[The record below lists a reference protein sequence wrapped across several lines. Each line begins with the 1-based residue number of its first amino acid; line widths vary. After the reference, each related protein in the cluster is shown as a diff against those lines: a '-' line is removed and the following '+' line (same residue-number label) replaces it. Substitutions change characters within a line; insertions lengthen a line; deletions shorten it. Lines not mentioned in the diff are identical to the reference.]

1 MPLTLYDTPVS
12 GHSHRVRLFLS
23 LLDLEHDTVVI
34 DMQNNDH
41 KASEYLELSPLG
53 QVPTLK
59 DGDIIITDSCAAL
72 VYLAKKY
79 GNDQWLPEDPE
90 GAARVQRWLSTAS
103 GELYRGPVLARS
115 IKLFG
120 RDYDYD
126 ATVMWSKRLLDWMEQ
141 HLANRQWLTEDHATI
156 ADIAMYSYLR
166 VANEGGIDISPY
178 SAVIKWLGDVET
190 LDRFIPMYKSTE

>member
-1 MPLTLYDTPVS
+1 MALTLYDTPVS
-12 GHSHRVRLFLS
+12 GHSHRVRLCLS
-23 LLDLEHDTVVI
+23 LLDLKHDTVVI

-41 KASEYLELSPLG
+41 KASEYLALSPLG

-59 DGDIIITDSCAAL
+59 DDDVVITDSCAAL

-141 HLANRQWLTEDHATI
+141 HLANRQWLAEDHATI
-156 ADIAMYSYLR
+156 ADVAMYSYLR
-166 VANEGGIDISPY
+166 VANEGGIDITPY
-178 SAVIKWLGDVET
+178 SAVTKWLGNVEN
-190 LDRFIPMYKSTE
+190 LDRFIPMYKSVE